1 MPFHQQTLPN
11 GLTILGETNP
21 AALSVAVAFWVKTGS
36 RDEQPA
42 ESGVSHFLE
51 HMIFKGTERRNAYQV
66 NRDFSVIGADNNAW
80 TSEENT
86 VYHAVVLPEFLP
98 QLVDVLADIMRPSLR
113 TEDFDTEKKVILD
126 EIVRYEVQPGW
137 ASFDIARKNYFGHH
151 PLGNSVLGTSESIT
165 ALKQTQMLDYFNR
178 RYGASNI
185 VAVATGNFDFAEFS
199 RLVSEKC
206 HHWPVGVKGRTNL
219 TETTGQ
225 GGTHMIAK
233 TPEKVSQQYMTLIA
247 PAPAANSPLSY
258 AAAVLATAV
267 GDYSGSRLFWALTDP
282 GLADEAGMGM
292 DECDGAGAYYTSFNG
307 DPENAPECYEI
318 VRNLLDEVQRTG
330 LTAAEFEQAKT
341 KILSRELRAG
351 ERASRRM
358 LTVAKDWVYR
368 DTYRTVDDEM
378 KAWDAVTLQDIRTVL
393 EAYPLT
399 NQTVTGYG
407 PLSTIDEPK

>member
-11 GLTILGETNP
+11 GLTILGESNP
-21 AALSVAVAFWVKTGS
+21 AALSVAVAFWVKTGA

-51 HMIFKGTERRNAYQV
+51 HMVFKGTDRRNAYAV

-86 VYHAVVLPEFLP
+86 VFHAVVLPEFLP

-113 TEDFDTEKKVILD
+113 GEDFDTEKKVILD

-137 ASFDIARKNYFGHH
+137 ASFDIARKNFFGSH

-165 ALKQTQMLDYFNR
+165 ALQQTQMLDYFQR

-199 RLVSEKC
+199 RLVREKC
-206 HHWPVGVKGRTNL
+206 SHWPTGVTGRAGRT
-219 TETTGQ
+219 ETAGQ
-225 GGTHMIAK
+225 GGTHMLAK
-233 TPEKVSQQYMTLIA
+233 PPEKVSQQYMTLIA

-318 VRNLLDEVQRTG
+318 VRDLLNEVQRTG
-330 LTAAEFEQAKT
+330 LNAAEFEQAKT

-378 KAWDAVTLQDIRTVL
+378 KAWDAVTLADIRTVL
-393 EAYPLT
+393 DAYPLT

-407 PLSTIDEPK
+407 PLESIGE

>member
-1 MPFHQQTLPN
+1 MPFHQQTLAN

-21 AALSVAVAFWVKTGS
+21 AALSVAVAFWVRTGS

-51 HMIFKGTERRNAYQV
+51 HMIFKGTERRNAYEV

-113 TEDFDTEKKVILD
+113 VEDFDTEKKVILD

-137 ASFDIARKNYFGHH
+137 ASFDIARKNYFGNH
-151 PLGNSVLGTSESIT
+151 PLGNSVLGTSESIM
-165 ALKQTQMLDYFNR
+165 ALKQTQMLDYYQR

-185 VAVATGNFDFAEFS
+185 VAVATGKFDFGEFS
-199 RLVSEKC
+199 KLVREKC
-206 HHWPVGVKGRTNL
+206 EHWPVGVTGRSNIR
-219 TETTGQ
+219 ETKGQ
-225 GGTHMIAK
+225 GGMHMIAK
-233 TPEKVSQQYMTLIA
+233 PREKVSQQYMTMVA

-258 AAAVLATAV
+258 ASSVLATAV
-267 GDYSGSRLFWALTDP
+267 GDYSGSRIFWALTDP
-282 GLADEAGMGM
+282 GLADEAGMGI

-307 DPENAPECYEI
+307 DPENAPQCYAIMQE
-318 VRNLLDEVQRTG
+318 LLEEVQRDG

-351 ERASRRM
+351 ERSSRRM

-378 KAWDAVTLQDIRTVL
+378 KAWDAVKLQDIRTVL

-407 PLSTIDEPK
+407 PLESIGE

>member
-1 MPFHQQTLPN
+1 MPFHRLTLPN
-11 GLTILGETNP
+11 GLTVLGETNP

-51 HMIFKGTERRNAYQV
+51 HMVFKGTPRRDAFRV
-66 NRDFSVIGADNNAW
+66 NRDFSAIGADNNAW

-98 QLVDVLADIMRPSLR
+98 ELVDVLADIMRPSLR
-113 TEDFDTEKKVILD
+113 VEDFDTEKKVILD

-137 ASFDIARKNYFGHH
+137 ASFDHARKNFYGAH
-151 PLGNSVLGTSESIT
+151 PLGNSVLGTSESVT
-165 ALKQTQMLDYFNR
+165 ALTPTQMTDYFNR
-178 RYGASNI
+178 RYAAGNI
-185 VAVATGNFDFAEFS
+185 VAVATGNFDFAAFTK
-199 RLVSEKC
+199 LVEERC
-206 HHWPVGVKGRTNL
+206 AGWPAGTVGRANRT
-219 TETTGQ
+219 EAAGP
-225 GGTHMIAK
+225 GGTHVITK
-233 TPEKVSQQYMTLIA
+233 PPEKVAQQYMTLIA
-247 PAPAANSPLSY
+247 PAPAANAPLSY

-267 GDYSGSRLFWALTDP
+267 GDYSGSRMFWALADP

-292 DECDGAGAYYTSFNG
+292 DECDAAGAYFASFNG
-307 DPENAPECYEI
+307 DPETAQECYGI
-318 VRNLLDEVQRTG
+318 VRGLLDDVQKNG

-351 ERASRRM
+351 ERSSRRM

-378 KAWDAVTLQDIRTVL
+378 RAWDAVTLNDVRAVL
-393 EAYPLT
+393 DAYPLT
-399 NQTVTGYG
+399 NQTVSAYG
-407 PLSTIDEPK
+407 PLAGIEG